1 MRLDLDALIF
11 DMDGTLV
18 DSMPFHEKAW
28 DVMLPELGV
37 SIDRFEF
44 FTWSAGLTNREIFPR
59 LLKRDVTGEE
69 LAALADRKEA
79 IYRDCYAP
87 HMALMPGALEVIRR
101 AEQGRVRVAMGT
113 AAPPENVELVVDGL
127 SVRHHFPVIVGGN
140 DVANGKPD
148 PEVFLKAAA
157 RMGVAPSRCLVFED
171 TPAGIEA
178 AFRAGMHC
186 VAITTTL
193 TDLQVRALP
202 NTSHLRAVV
211 ADYTDAALLSQLFQ

>member
-1 MRLDLDALIF
+1 MKLDLDALIF

-59 LLKRDVTGEE
+59 LLQRAVSSEE

-79 IYRDCYAP
+79 IYRDCYRP
-87 HMALMPGALEVIRR
+87 HVALMPGALDVIRR
-101 AEQGRVRVAMGT
+101 AEQSNVRVAMGT

-127 SVRHHFPVIVGGN
+127 SIRRHFPVIVGGN

-157 RMGVAPSRCLVFED
+157 RMGVSPSRCLVFED
-171 TPAGIEA
+171 TPAGIKA

-193 TDLQVRALP
+193 TDSQVQALP
-202 NTSHLRAVV
+202 NTSHLRAIV
-211 ADYTDAALLSQLFQ
+211 ADYTDAALLSQLFS